1 MSMSKTKAKPVDR
14 AMPTIR
20 KPKSTDVTRVATT
33 RSTTTAMK
41 GSSLWSGSP
50 ELQAANT
57 AWNSAADA
65 LEGNA
70 KAISNLRSQLATLEA
85 SQRTLRVGWTA
96 ATKRMIGIATVVC
109 QGSADNVH
117 ALGLDV
123 FTHAAPGAVATPAG
137 LTGKPGSLPGQALLA
152 WHRGSAK
159 HGFLVQHAADVAN
172 QATWSVLIPSTRA
185 KYTFD
190 GGQPQSTMH
199 FRVASI
205 DSTSSTGMSPW
216 TDWIATT
223 LR

>member
-1 MSMSKTKAKPVDR
+1 MSKTKAKPVDR

-20 KPKSTDVTRVATT
+20 KPKSSDVTKVATT

-41 GSSLWSGSP
+41 GSSLWGGSP

-57 AWNSAADA
+57 AWNSAADS
-65 LEGNA
+65 LESNA

-96 ATKRMIGIATVVC
+96 ATKRMMGIATVVC

-123 FTHAAPGAVATPAG
+123 FAHVPIGALATPTG

-152 WHRGSAK
+152 WHRGVAK
-159 HGFLVQHAADVAN
+159 HGFLVQHATDVAN
-172 QATWSVLIPSTRA
+172 QATWSVLIASTRA

-190 GGQPQSTMH
+190 GGQPQSTLH

-205 DSTSSTGMSPW
+205 DPTSSTGTSPW
-216 TDWIATT
+216 TDWVAVT